1 MFSYVD
7 PELNWE
13 DLKWIREESK
23 GASLVIKG
31 IGSVEV
37 RFPLDFLPP
46 SSCELTIEPTVT
58 YLQDAVM
65 AIEAGV
71 DGLVL

>member
-7 PELNWE
+7 PNLCWE
-13 DLKWIREESK
+13 DLKWIRKESK
-23 GASLVIKG
+23 GASLVVKG
-31 IGSVEV
+31 IGSIEV
-37 RFPLDFLPP
+37 
-46 SSCELTIEPTVT
+46 SSIPFAFTFHSRQLTVHKSACW
-58 YLQDAVM
+58 YQDAVM